1 MKATTELAI
10 RRASRIAAWAL
21 IALLGAGCAVALFVS
36 VAEHPVARCVL
47 LACSRLPASPSSSS
61 GPSVTST
68 ERGSRNFAIIQ
79 VKMREPSSS
88 SLSQFEKLKKPEEHK
103 ETL

>member
-36 VAEHPVARCVL
+36 VAEHPIARTLFLAIMGLFSLVAVAVFVFWAIGDVNRKRVEEL
-47 LACSRLPASPSSSS
+47 EQDSKEKRHGEIASR
-61 GPSVTST
+61 
-68 ERGSRNFAIIQ
+68 
-79 VKMREPSSS
+79 
-88 SLSQFEKLKKPEEHK
+88 
-103 ETL
+103 

>member
-47 LACSRLPASPSSSS
+47 LALLGLLALAGIAVFVLWAIGNVNRRKIEELEHEQNSKEERHGQIASR
-61 GPSVTST
+61 
-68 ERGSRNFAIIQ
+68 
-79 VKMREPSSS
+79 
-88 SLSQFEKLKKPEEHK
+88 
-103 ETL
+103 

>member
-36 VAEHPVARCVL
+36 VAEHPVARYVL
-47 LACSRLPASPSSSS
+47 LALLGLLALAGIAVFVLWAIGDVNRKRIEELEQDSKEKRHGEIASR
-61 GPSVTST
+61 
-68 ERGSRNFAIIQ
+68 
-79 VKMREPSSS
+79 
-88 SLSQFEKLKKPEEHK
+88 
-103 ETL
+103 

>member
-36 VAEHPVARCVL
+36 VAEHPVARSVL
-47 LACSRLPASPSSSS
+47 LALLGLLALAGIAVFVLWAIGDVNRRKIEELEHEQNSKEERHGEIDSR
-61 GPSVTST
+61 
-68 ERGSRNFAIIQ
+68 
-79 VKMREPSSS
+79 
-88 SLSQFEKLKKPEEHK
+88 
-103 ETL
+103 